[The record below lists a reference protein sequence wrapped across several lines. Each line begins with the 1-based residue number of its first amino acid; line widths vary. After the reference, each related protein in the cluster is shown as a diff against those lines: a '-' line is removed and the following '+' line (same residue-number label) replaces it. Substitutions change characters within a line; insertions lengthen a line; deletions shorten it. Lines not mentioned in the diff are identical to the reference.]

1 MNQSTNGNKH
11 MYLLACKR
19 YLKFFIR
26 EAFKIINPG
35 TEFADN
41 WHVSLVAEYLE
52 AVTKGDIK
60 RLIINIPPRALK
72 STCISICWP
81 AWLLGNEPSRRIIC
95 SSYSQNLSNKLSLD
109 CRHLMRS
116 GFFGKVF
123 PDVSILPGQNQKNK
137 FVTNM
142 MGFRLASSTSG
153 TITGEG
159 GNFLI
164 VDDPHNAVDVNSAKK
179 REKVIAWFQQSFSS
193 RLDDKNNGVIIVVM
207 QRLHV
212 DDLTGFL
219 LSNKTSNNWH
229 LLKIPLMPLSKI
241 IYKINNFVHIF
252 KEGDLL
258 HSERDVQ
265 NEIERMKGEL
275 GSQAFSAQYLQEP
288 IVFDGGMVQKKW
300 LKYYD
305 EILKNDEYDHII
317 QSWDTAIKSGDENSF
332 SVCTTWGKLH
342 ENFYLLNVFR
352 ARLEYP
358 DLKKKVIYCAT
369 KWNPDLILIED
380 KASGQSLLQDLK
392 RENNDLPL
400 SSVKVKSDKVCRFA
414 RVTTLFESGRV
425 FLKQDADWLDEYEKE
440 ILAFPYSKH
449 SDQVDSTS
457 QYMYYAIV
465 NHTIIP
471 RIHRL

>member
-1 MNQSTNGNKH
+1 
-11 MYLLACKR
+11 MYVVACRR

-26 EAFKIINPG
+26 EAFKVINPG
-35 TEFADN
+35 TKFADN
-41 WHVSLVAEYLE
+41 WHISLIAEYLE

-81 AWLLGNEPSRRIIC
+81 AWLLGNDPGRRIIC
-95 SSYSQNLSNKLSLD
+95 SSYSQSLSNKLSLD

-116 GFFGKVF
+116 RFFGKIF
-123 PDVSILPGQNQKNK
+123 PDTSILAGQNQKNK

-142 MGFRLASSTSG
+142 QGFRLATSTAG
-153 TITGEG
+153 MITGEG

-164 VDDPHNAVDVNSAKK
+164 VDDPHNALDVNSAKK
-179 REKVIAWFQQSFSS
+179 REKVVNWFQQSFSS
-193 RLDDKNNGVIIVVM
+193 RLDDKSNGVIVVVM

-219 LSNKTSNNWH
+219 LSNKSSSNWH
-229 LLKIPLMPLSKI
+229 LLKIPLMPPNKI
-241 IYKINNFVHIF
+241 IYQINNFWHIF
-252 KEGDLL
+252 KEGDFL
-258 HSERDVQ
+258 HNERDMRK
-265 NEIERMKGEL
+265 EIDNMKGEL
-275 GSQAFSAQYLQEP
+275 GSQVFSAQYLQEP
-288 IVFDGGMVQKKW
+288 LIFDGGMVQKQW
-300 LKYYD
+300 LKYYAQA
-305 EILKNDEYDHII
+305 LKNDEYDHII

-332 SVCTTWGKLH
+332 SVCTTWGKLS
-342 ENFYLLNVFR
+342 ENFYLLDIFR
-352 ARLEYP
+352 GRLEYP
-358 DLKKKVIYCAT
+358 DLKKKVIYYAMKC
-369 KWNPDLILIED
+369 NPDLILIED

-400 SSVKVKSDKVCRFA
+400 SSVKVKNDKVYRFA

-425 FLKQDADWLDEYEKE
+425 FLKENADWLDEYEKE
-440 ILAFPYSKH
+440 VLTFPYCKH

-457 QYMYYAIV
+457 QYMYYV
-465 NHTIIP
+465 MSNHTTIP